1 MVGKKTLSNAPV
13 AKCKQLVI
21 GLFPYKFFRFVQN
34 FQTKSGGA
42 LSVSDIQE
50 VYDKQRDRVNFNL
63 DQSMIGR
70 IVNDVFGNA
79 VEICRP
85 RIKISNDRSIED
97 MRIVSYLN
105 LAVREDASHTGSNG
119 LNMENLSDGL
129 KLGDWTVKGKSDRD
143 EVRLWKISSDLY
155 VNKREYS
162 PEVVVNLTERTFVA
176 RGING
181 TENNNVDLCFPSE
194 NVSIDSI
201 PIIVDFLDSLGIC
214 TGFEL
219 SEEPDVV
226 PRYHDRLFQLETI
239 CGEHCTKT
247 MLSSECKVFSGKAG
261 FCCSS
266 CAKLRKSVLRECKRA
281 NEGQKGPSAVLHTKN
296 KCLSRQ
302 ELQLKCEI
310 LKNQRVNANRRAN
323 YSASQF
329 DRETLEVCGEDHQD
343 FAALMKGIEPDMLPD
358 DMKLLFEQQQMAL
371 SRKSHGF
378 RWHPK

>member
-1 MVGKKTLSNAPV
+1 M
-13 AKCKQLVI
+13 
-21 GLFPYKFFRFVQN
+21 
-34 FQTKSGGA
+34 
-42 LSVSDIQE
+42 
-50 VYDKQRDRVNFNL
+50 
-63 DQSMIGR
+63 
-70 IVNDVFGNA
+70 
-79 VEICRP
+79 EIP
-85 RIKISNDRSIED
+85 
-97 MRIVSYLN
+97 
-105 LAVREDASHTGSNG
+105 
-119 LNMENLSDGL
+119 SDGF
-129 KLGDWTVKGKSDRD
+129 KVGDWIVKGKSDRD
-143 EVRLWKISSDLY
+143 EVRLCNITPDLY

-181 TENNNVDLCFPSE
+181 TENSNLCFPFE

-201 PIIVDFLDSLGIC
+201 PIVADFLDSLGIC

-219 SEEPDVV
+219 SEEPHVV

-239 CGEHCTKT
+239 RGEHCTRT
-247 MLSSECKVFSGKAG
+247 MLSSECKVFSTKAG

-281 NEGQKGPSAVLHTKN
+281 NEGQKGSSAVLHTKN
-296 KCLSRQ
+296 ECLSRQ

-310 LKNQRVNANRRAN
+310 LKNQRVNANRIAN

-329 DRETLEVCGEDHQD
+329 DRETLKVCEEDHQD

-358 DMKLLFEQQQMAL
+358 DMKLLFKQQKMAL